1 MIHNNV
7 ALTVSK
13 DEAAK
18 AEEEAKRRLI
28 ASQKLSL
35 VVDLDQTIIHATVD
49 PTVAEWQKDPDNPN
63 YQAVKDVRAFQLVDD
78 GPGARGCWYY
88 IKLRPGLKEFLDN
101 VSKLYELHIYT
112 MGTRAYAQNIA
123 KLIDP
128 DRRIFGDRILS
139 RDESGSLVAKNLQR
153 LFPVDTK
160 MVVIIDDR
168 GDVWKWNE
176 NLIKVTPYDFF
187 VGIGDIN
194 SSFLPKKPKIK
205 ITMKAEATESP
216 LPNKEEA
223 PEATAAESEPQ
234 QITSSTNAG
243 SSTSTEAPNVSPD
256 LSALEQLVSMGG
268 GDNPEVL
275 QAQTN
280 DQGQALAAQL
290 QDRPLLQKQKQLDAE
305 DEAEAAKLN
314 DGEGSP
320 AVTDSE
326 KPHHNLLHDDDTELQ
341 YLENS
346 LRTVHSEFFET
357 YARQLAN
364 AQGGRLAELR
374 GAQSSKHKLVPSA
387 TLDLDIVPDV
397 KSIIPSIKARVLKEV
412 VIVFSGVVPL
422 GSEVQKSDIA
432 LWAKSFGAKVEEQL
446 SSRRTTHLIAAKN
459 RTAKVRQAVMRG
471 KGKIKIVN
479 TKWLVD
485 SISQW
490 KKLDETPYL
499 LKTDDGEAGK
509 PFPGEESE
517 ILSES
522 EEPESAIATDA
533 DMTEDEGGDRVVP
546 GPRLTIKTDYAT
558 DDEDLDSVLP
568 DDTLDAESPVGGTNE
583 DWKDMHNEMEE
594 FLGSDADDSDGDS
607 VASDESGK
615 ASVRSKKTGG
625 KRSHDQMTGST
636 DESSQG
642 NRKKLAL
649 GKSTNLTQSQVS
661 DSGLPTPDIT
671 GGEEVEKQDTDD
683 GWDDFEED
691 LEAEMERA
699 ANEEAE
705 NG

>member
-88 IKLRPGLKEFLDN
+88 IKLRPGLKGFLDN

-205 ITMKAEATESP
+205 VTMKAEVAESP
-216 LPNKEEA
+216 VPDKA
-223 PEATAAESEPQ
+223 VTPEAAKVEPELQ
-234 QITSSTNAG
+234 QSSSSTNAG
-243 SSTSTEAPNVSPD
+243 SSTITEVPVVSPD

-305 DEAEAAKLN
+305 DEAEAAKLKE
-314 DGEGSP
+314 GEGST
-320 AVTDSE
+320 AVTDLE

-397 KSIIPSIKARVLKEV
+397 KSIMPSIKARVLKKV

-422 GSEVQKSDIA
+422 GSEVQSSDIA
-432 LWAKSFGAKVEEQL
+432 LWAKSFGARVEEQI

-522 EEPESAIATDA
+522 EEPESAIATDT
-533 DMTEDEGGDRVVP
+533 DMTEDEGGDRVAS

-568 DDTLDAESPVGGTNE
+568 NDTLDAESPVGGTNE

-594 FLGSDADDSDGDS
+594 FLGSDADDSDADS

-625 KRSHDQMTGST
+625 KRSHDQMTGSS

-642 NRKKLAL
+642 SRKKVAL